1 VQFNSLTFALF
12 LLPALLSYYVAPRSY
27 RWLPLLIASYLF
39 YAATD
44 ALRIWILI
52 GLTIFSYWLAPK
64 IEHAKTPELRR
75 GLLWTGLVPILTAL
89 VGFRCLGLLLPGSEM
104 FSMPLGLSFFAL
116 RLASYLFDVF
126 SKATNAERHV
136 GTFSLYVA
144 VFPELPAGP
153 IDRAQA
159 LLPQLKS
166 PSDFRYGQFT
176 AGVKLFAW
184 GLFKKIVIADRLRQ
198 FVSAAYDSTGAV
210 DGAAYCLATLYFAFQ
225 IYCDF
230 SGYSDMAIGLGEM
243 FGLKFAKNFE
253 RPYLSGSISEFWTRW
268 HISFSSWLRDYLFLP
283 VMYKTG
289 SALDGRLPGVI
300 STDKL
305 GYAVAV
311 VTTMVLAGLWH
322 GAALH
327 YVAWGVVIAGYMV
340 VSVLTKKPRARATKF
355 LYGRKARGVHA
366 AVKVATTFLLVNVSW
381 VFFRANSLGDAVRI
395 LGSIPGG
402 VVSYL
407 SRILN
412 GLAGARLAGP
422 DLTAPL
428 LLGQGGF
435 NTLLAVLGVLLLL
448 CVELLQQR
456 GSVRELIGTY
466 PVWIR
471 WPLYVTLV
479 LAIVVFRSR
488 AGTKFIYAG
497 F

>member
-1 VQFNSLTFALF
+1 VQFNSLTFAPF
-12 LLPALLSYYVAPRSY
+12 LLPVLLSYYFAPRPY

-44 ALRIWILI
+44 ALHIGILI
-52 GLTIFSYWLAPK
+52 GLTLFSYWVARKL
-64 IEHAKTPELRR
+64 EEAKTAQLRR
-75 GLLWTGLVPILTAL
+75 SLLWTGLVPILIAL
-89 VGFRCLGLLLPGSEM
+89 VGFRCLALFLPGSKL
-104 FSMPLGLSFFAL
+104 FSIPLGLSFFAL
-116 RLASYLFDVF
+116 RLASYLVDVF
-126 SKATNAERHV
+126 NNRANAERHV

-153 IDRAQA
+153 IDRAGA

-166 PSDFRYGQFT
+166 PSDFRYREFT
-176 AGVKLFAW
+176 SGVKLFAW
-184 GLFKKIVIADRLRQ
+184 GLFKKVVIADRLRL
-198 FVSAAYDSTGAV
+198 FVSAAYDSTGPV
-210 DGAAYCLATLYFAFQ
+210 DGAAYCVATVLFAFQ

-243 FGLKFAKNFE
+243 FGLKFAKNFD
-253 RPYLSGSISEFWTRW
+253 RPYLSRSVSEFWTRW
-268 HISFSSWLRDYLFLP
+268 HISFSSWLRDYVFLP
-283 VMYKTG
+283 LMYKAG
-289 SALDGRLPGVI
+289 RVLDGRMHRVV
-300 STDKL
+300 SVEKL
-305 GYAVAV
+305 GYAVAAI
-311 VTTMVLAGLWH
+311 TTMALAGLWH

-327 YVAWGVVIAGYMV
+327 YVAWGVIVAVYMV
-340 VSVLTKKPRARATKF
+340 VSVLTRKLRARLVRV
-355 LYGRKARGVHA
+355 LYGRKRRRVHD
-366 AVKVATTFLLVNVSW
+366 AVKVAMTFFLVNVSW

-412 GLAGARLAGP
+412 GLAGGRLVGT
-422 DLTAPL
+422 DLAAPL

-435 NTLLAVLGVLLLL
+435 NALLAVVGLLLLL

-456 GSVRELIGTY
+456 GSVRQLIGAF
-466 PVWIR
+466 PIWVR

-479 LAIVVFRSR
+479 LAIIVFRAP